1 MMAYVFAAVI
11 YPSLRLLQGEFN
23 NDKRNSCAEL
33 SRKRL
38 EKVLSKDLE
47 GDEECGICMENGM
60 KMVLPNC
67 GHSLCISCFHDWYM
81 RSESCPFCRGNLRR
95 INPRDLW
102 VVIGSSDVVDR
113 ITIAKENLRCLYLYI
128 ETLPPIISD
137 AHVHT
142 FNYMQ

>member
-23 NDKRNSCAEL
+23 NDQRNSCAEV

-38 EKVLSKDLE
+38 AKVLNKDLE

-67 GHSLCISCFHDWYM
+67 GHSLCISCFHDWYCQM
-81 RSESCPFCRGNLRR
+81 PHY
-95 INPRDLW
+95 
-102 VVIGSSDVVDR
+102 
-113 ITIAKENLRCLYLYI
+113 T
-128 ETLPPIISD
+128 
-137 AHVHT
+137 
-142 FNYMQ
+142 

>member
-67 GHSLCISCFHDWYM
+67 GHSLCISCFHDWYCQM
-81 RSESCPFCRGNLRR
+81 PQCLQHHLINLFKR
-95 INPRDLW
+95 N
-102 VVIGSSDVVDR
+102 
-113 ITIAKENLRCLYLYI
+113 AHQNL
-128 ETLPPIISD
+128 
-137 AHVHT
+137 
-142 FNYMQ
+142 